1 MKKSRLIFVFFL
13 LLPFSGR
20 ADLVSLVRELIS
32 HNSSIYSSKAQIEKS
47 QNEIEAFYAKM
58 PWSFFYRGAITENK
72 RDYLIEYLN
81 YNAEYYIN
89 ELGIE
94 KEFIFGGK
102 FKYRILSSN
111 QYRYENNAAVTAG
124 EPAQVYELLQNF
136 NFIQDVGHNFFG
148 RELFK
153 EVEIREKDKL
163 NSESSY
169 DLELESKILE
179 FFKTYIDVRLLKSI
193 VVIENNALNRSKARV
208 KAITKMVK
216 DGLRLKVDLLEAK
229 FRQIEYEENK
239 KRVLVSLGT
248 ALENLSN
255 LLHREVKEFELEP
268 LPPFEKI
275 FPYTLKTRGE
285 ILGNKNIKNLAT
297 QAEVLQ
303 ANLEKINYGFFPT
316 LNIEADYLSNAIE
329 PTRASALKKAFFGTG
344 YELKGIINLN
354 WPLGYPEKE
363 TDRIRSRIDLNI
375 LQVEKNATLNNLK
388 NSEKY
393 IFFRLKNLED
403 ALEMGKRRWEL
414 SKEVVKDYNRLYGL
428 GRTGILESLTA
439 EENRI
444 FTERSYMLNLAEREK
459 LYASL
464 AYLWGRLKD
473 TILTLK

>member
-1 MKKSRLIFVFFL
+1 MKKSRLIFGFL
-13 LLPFSGR
+13 LLLPLPGR
-20 ADLVSLVRELIS
+20 ANLVTLVRELIS
-32 HNSSIYSSKAQIEKS
+32 HNAAIYSSKAKIEKS

-58 PWSFFYRGAITENK
+58 PWSFFYRGSITQNK

-81 YNAEYYIN
+81 YNAEYYYN

-102 FKYRILSSN
+102 FNYRILSSN
-111 QYRYENNAAVTAG
+111 QFRYENNAAVQAG

-136 NFIQDVGHNFFG
+136 NYTQDIGKNFFG

-169 DLELESKILE
+169 DLELETKILE

-193 VVIENNALNRSKARV
+193 VVIENNALNRSKERV
-208 KAITKMVK
+208 KAISKMVK

-229 FRQIEYEENK
+229 YDQIEYEENK

-275 FPYTLKTRGE
+275 FPFTLKSRGE
-285 ILGNKNIKNLAT
+285 ILGNKNIKNLAA

-329 PTRASALKKAFFGTG
+329 PTRSLALSKAFFSSG
-344 YELKGIINLN
+344 YEVKGIINLK

-363 TDRIRSRIDLNI
+363 TDRIRTRIDLNI
-375 LQVEKNATLNNLK
+375 LQVEKSSTLNNLK

-414 SKEVVKDYNRLYGL
+414 SKEIVRDYNRLYGL
-428 GRTGILESLTA
+428 GRTRILESLTA

-444 FTERSYMLNLAEREK
+444 FTEKSYIINFAEREK